1 MSAEARLAPTTF
13 YREID
18 RNRRRSWLLVAA
30 VVVVLGL
37 LGGAIGYA
45 SGFGWGGVVA
55 ALVLAT
61 LMSVGSY
68 FAGDQLVMAT
78 SGAREIDL
86 QRVPDRYQQLA
97 NVVEEMRLAGG
108 LPRPRVWIIEDTA
121 PNAFATGRD
130 PRHASVA
137 VTTGLLEKLDRE
149 ALQGV
154 IGHEM
159 SHIGNLDIR
168 FSLLVGVLVGS
179 IALLADWFLRFTFW
193 GGGRRSDND
202 RGGGGGAMALIFVL
216 ALVLAIVAPL
226 IGRLVQAAVSRTRES
241 LADATAVD
249 LTRNP
254 VGLARALRTIA
265 DDREV
270 LEVANRAT
278 QHLYIV
284 NPIKSF
290 EERAKSLWDTHPP
303 IGERI
308 RALESIAGQMGL
320 APNERSR

>member
-18 RNRRRSWLLVAA
+18 RNRRRSWFLVAIVA
-30 VVVVLGL
+30 IVLAL

-45 SGFGWGGVVA
+45 TGIDWGGIVA
-55 ALVLAT
+55 ALVVAVVL
-61 LMSVGSY
+61 SVGTY

-78 SGAREIDL
+78 SGAREIDPS
-86 QRVPDRYQQLA
+86 QVPDRFREFA

-108 LPRPRVWIIEDTA
+108 LPRPRMWVIEDSA

-130 PRHASVA
+130 PEHASVA
-137 VTTGLLEKLDRE
+137 ATTGLLEKLDRE
-149 ALQGV
+149 ELQGV

-168 FSLLVGVLVGS
+168 FTLLVGVMVGA
-179 IALLADWFLRFTFW
+179 IALLADWFLRITYW

-202 RGGGGGAMALIFVL
+202 RGGGGAMALIFVL

-241 LADATAVD
+241 LADATSVE

-254 VGLARALRTIA
+254 VGLARALRKIS
-265 DDREV
+265 DDTEV

-308 RALESIAGQMGL
+308 RALENIAGRMGMI
-320 APNERSR
+320 PSSPPQ

>member
-1 MSAEARLAPTTF
+1 MSAEARPAPTTF
-13 YREID
+13 YREIA
-18 RNRRRSWLLVAA
+18 RNRRRSWVLVA
-30 VVVVLGL
+30 VVIVVLGL

-45 SGFGWGGVVA
+45 SGFGWGGVVM
-55 ALVLAT
+55 ALLVGTA
-61 LMSVGSY
+61 MSVGSF
-68 FAGDQLVMAT
+68 FAGDALVMAT
-78 SGAREIDL
+78 SGAREVDRA
-86 QRVPDRYQQLA
+86 QPPDRYQQLL

-108 LPRPRVWIIEDTA
+108 LPPPRVFVIDDSA

-130 PRHASVA
+130 PKHASVA

-149 ALQGV
+149 QLQGV

-193 GGGRRSDND
+193 GGGRRSDSD
-202 RGGGGGAMALIFVL
+202 RGGGGGGAAAIIFVL
-216 ALVLAIVAPL
+216 ALVLAVVAPL
-226 IGRLVQAAVSRTRES
+226 IGRLVQASVSRTRES
-241 LADATAVD
+241 LADVTAIE

-254 VGLARALRTIA
+254 IGLARALRTIS
-265 DDREV
+265 DDVEV

-290 EERAKSLWDTHPP
+290 EERSKSLWDTHPP

-308 RALESIAGQMGL
+308 RALEGVAGQMGL
-320 APNERSR
+320 LSADR